1 MTVKE
6 ILDIEKINRFGIILL
21 KEGMFYRAYNVSA
34 MRISTKIK
42 TLKVNTKFVKAVG
55 QAILYCGFPENILP
69 GVRDLCAQKNYGW
82 RVYGEKRIDILD
94 VATPDENYEV
104 WSREVLSKAAVTNTQ
119 EKKEENVSSVTPVV
133 EKHYDLVM
141 WFMPK
146 LSNFPRDQRYVLAD
160 RIGVLLLDILGLLT
174 EAVYSP
180 DRAEVLRSV
189 NVRLDQLRYLV
200 RITKDM
206 KYISISQYDFFT
218 VKTVEIGRMVGGWKR
233 TTVARNAR
241 EAVSTDA
248 ACGGEQKGEVQAED
262 RACLR

>member
-1 MTVKE
+1 MFAPTEAEVANAQE
-6 ILDIEKINRFGIILL
+6 Q
-21 KEGMFYRAYNVSA
+21 KEG
-34 MRISTKIK
+34 
-42 TLKVNTKFVKAVG
+42 
-55 QAILYCGFPENILP
+55 
-69 GVRDLCAQKNYGW
+69 
-82 RVYGEKRIDILD
+82 RV
-94 VATPDENYEV
+94 P
-104 WSREVLSKAAVTNTQ
+104 
-119 EKKEENVSSVTPVV
+119 SVTPVV

-146 LSNFPRDQRYVLAD
+146 LANFPKDQRFVLAD

-174 EAVYSP
+174 EAVYSH
-180 DRAEVLRSV
+180 DRASMLGVV

-206 KYISISQYDFFT
+206 RYISIEQYDHFT

-262 RACLR
+262 HVCLQG